1 LNACLGSLL
10 PKTTESTSPSPDIAA
25 NLARL
30 DLSHS
35 DDPSAAGRADNE
47 IADVTLRP
55 DDDFADVILIAGSKQ
70 FRAHQVVLAARSEY
84 FKARLSRTE
93 GFSEGLV
100 ANPDRGNSLPVL
112 TLSDVSPEALGTILE
127 YMYTDRVTSV
137 DPGLVVEVLDAA
149 SQFLLF
155 PLKKAV
161 ADALLPLLE
170 RASLEDMCQWLMVAD
185 M

>member
-10 PKTTESTSPSPDIAA
+10 PRATESPSPSPDIAA

-30 DLSHS
+30 DLSDS
-35 DDPSAAGRADNE
+35 DAPSAAGPVDDE
-47 IADVTLRP
+47 TADVTSRP
-55 DDDFADVILIAGSKQ
+55 DDDFADVILIAGSKR

-100 ANPDRGNSLPVL
+100 ANPEGSSLFVL
-112 TLSDVSPEALGTILE
+112 TLSDVSPEALETIFE

-161 ADALLPLLE
+161 ADALLPSLE